1 MGSAPQCES
10 VVGCQVAGSV
20 LVNKVAGNVHV
31 ALGRSSVRDGK
42 HVHEFHIRDVSEGFN
57 TSHIIH
63 SLHFGESV
71 PGVQSPLQNTRKTV
85 YKGAGM
91 FHYYLKLVP
100 TEWWPA
106 GAPKAVKTHQYSVTE
121 SEKDVLVR
129 QGSVNGLPGVFLVY
143 DFNPFLVVKQQET
156 KPLSH
161 FLTSVAAIIGGVFT
175 LASLLD
181 SVVYSGV
188 RRAGG
193 VVAAKLL

>member
-1 MGSAPQCES
+1 
-10 VVGCQVAGSV
+10 
-20 LVNKVAGNVHV
+20 
-31 ALGRSSVRDGK
+31 
-42 HVHEFHIRDVSEGFN
+42 
-57 TSHIIH
+57 
-63 SLHFGESV
+63 
-71 PGVQSPLQNTRKTV
+71 
-85 YKGAGM
+85 M